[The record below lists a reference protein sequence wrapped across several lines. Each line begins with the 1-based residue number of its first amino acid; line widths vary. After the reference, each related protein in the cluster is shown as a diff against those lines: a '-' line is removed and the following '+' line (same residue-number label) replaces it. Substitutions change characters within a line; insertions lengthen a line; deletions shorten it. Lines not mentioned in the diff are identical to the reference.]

1 MPAPMV
7 DGLPSKAH
15 SPVPDPQMLFMSYKG
30 EGVHET
36 NFHPLPAF
44 EFVETVE
51 EEAVDWLLEGYLAK
65 GSLVLWVAKPK
76 TGKTTIIYQ
85 AARAVAQARIFLGR
99 ETSKGGVLILAVEE
113 HPRDVKLRLQDLG
126 CDSATNLFI
135 HCQASDPTPE
145 FFHHLKAFITAH
157 HISLVVIDTLASF
170 WKLNDE
176 NDASAMT
183 QAVKPLL
190 QLAHECNICTLLV
203 HHSRK
208 AEGAYG
214 DEIRGSSAL
223 FGLVDVAVMMRNSE
237 VETQRKLVARS
248 RYPETPTEL
257 IVELRDGE
265 YVSLGDPDEVG
276 RKARLEKM
284 RVALSDTP
292 EEAAV
297 IIKRAGLKHRA
308 GQRLLKWLTDHEEA
322 IRTGSGRKGSPYL
335 YAKPNA
341 IHAPPLSYKTRNE
354 LESPDSIHAGGTGGC
369 MKDKQE
375 NAHPEPNSSIEE
387 ELPLDV

>member
-1 MPAPMV
+1 
-7 DGLPSKAH
+7 
-15 SPVPDPQMLFMSYKG
+15 MSYKG

-36 NFHPLPAF
+36 NFRPLPAF

-85 AARAVAQARIFLGR
+85 TARAVAQARIFLGR

-113 HPRDVKLRLQDLG
+113 HPRDIKLRLQDLG
-126 CDSATNLFI
+126 CENLDNLFI
-135 HCQASDPTPE
+135 HCRSTDPTPE
-145 FFHHLKAFITAH
+145 FFHHLKAFIMEH

-170 WKLNDE
+170 WRLNDE
-176 NDASAMT
+176 NDAAAMT
-183 QAVKPLL
+183 QAVTPLM
-190 QLAHECNICTLLV
+190 QLARESNACVLLI

-223 FGLVDVAVMMRNSE
+223 FGLVDIAVMMRNTE
-237 VETQRKLVARS
+237 VETQRKLIARS

-257 IVELRDGE
+257 IVELREGE
-265 YVSLGDPDEVG
+265 YVSLGDPDEVN

-341 IHAPPLSYKTRNE
+341 MHAGSPPYSARI
-354 LESPDSIHAGGTGGC
+354 ESETPDSIPAGGTGGC
-369 MKDKQE
+369 MNEKPEIDHQE
-375 NAHPEPNSSIEE
+375 VHSPMEE